1 MLPEIH
7 THKGLH
13 YIIEKSIIQDK
24 TFDVIYWEAGES
36 LQHNYVAS
44 VNASPVGALDY
55 ARSTAIEL
63 APIILEEIHH
73 QRVACLNA
81 QLEMLP

>member
-1 MLPEIH
+1 MFPEIH
-7 THKGLH
+7 TNNGLH
-13 YIIEKSIIQDK
+13 YIIEKSIIQGK

-44 VNASPVGALDY
+44 VNASPLGALDY
-55 ARSTAIEL
+55 ANSTAIEL
-63 APIILEEIHH
+63 APVILEEIHRH
-73 QRVACLNA
+73 RVACLNA